1 MRDAGCKGGVEDVHV
16 ERDVDR
22 APGLHLLE
30 RSLPTDF
37 EDFDAEAR
45 GLFFLVLVH
54 RTDAD
59 LDKALSKL
67 FFHDASKRRGVR
79 MAVAL
84 EVIVEIGVSVEMN
97 DGQVFEVA
105 AEGAHDGISDGMIAT
120 ETDGTLAFR

>member
-84 EVIVEIGVSVEMN
+84 EVMLKSGGSVKMN
-97 DGQVFEVA
+97 DGKFFEVA
-105 AEGAHDGISDGMIAT
+105 PEGPNIFLINEMTPT
-120 ETDGTLAFR
+120 ET